1 MKLRRAM
8 AAAAATAAIAPIALL
23 SAPAVSAAEGTST
36 PPAPAAGAPTES
48 ATATPP
54 VTPPAQ
60 TAEPDKTPGKPT
72 PPTEPPAPEKKRS
85 DEVKT
90 PKTPKTPE
98 VPEVPDEDAEEAP
111 ATCESD
117 DGSTDPDSVLEV
129 DFVGLPKKI
138 VAGSGWHRFKLS
150 AENPTDE
157 PLGDV
162 HWTAFVNN
170 LGADAKK
177 KDGLRYFTEVQYQD
191 PETKEWTT
199 VESPLNDG
207 LAYGDVE
214 LDAED
219 SVDVKLRAKVDAKAP
234 AVDGYVE
241 GLGSYVDSEL
251 DCTHT
256 SSKYRPLTIVKA
268 GDETAKPS
276 PKPSSSP
283 SKTAQAAPSPQG
295 SASEAPAPATGS
307 LAETGSSSM
316 LPTVGVIGGIAVVA
330 GAGVVFAVRRRK
342 ADGTA

>member
-23 SAPAVSAAEGTST
+23 SAPAASATEGTST

-48 ATATPP
+48 ATPTPS

-60 TAEPDKTPGKPT
+60 TPEPEKTPGKPT
-72 PPTEPPAPEKKRS
+72 PPTAPPAPEKKRS
-85 DEVKT
+85 DEVKV

-98 VPEVPDEDAEEAP
+98 VPEVPDEDAEDEAP

-138 VAGSGWHRFKLS
+138 VAGSGWHRFKLT

-162 HWTAFVNN
+162 RWTAFVNN
-170 LGADAKK
+170 LGAHPDK

-207 LAYGDVE
+207 LAYGTVE

-219 SVDVKLRAKVDAKAP
+219 SADVKLRAKVDAKAP

-241 GLGSYVDSEL
+241 GLGKYVDPEL

-256 SSKYRPLTIVKA
+256 SSKYSPLTIVKA
-268 GDETAKPS
+268 GGDETAEPT
-276 PKPSSSP
+276 PKPSP
-283 SKTAQAAPSPQG
+283 SKTAQAAPAPQG
-295 SASEAPAPATGS
+295 SASETPAPVDGS

-342 ADGTA
+342 VDGTA